1 MWARSLPMSHPFA
14 VNFNS
19 GSQVRCTHMSHVLDP
34 LHATF
39 FALVKWIAL
48 HNVLQYV
55 RKPER

>member
-1 MWARSLPMSHPFA
+1 
-14 VNFNS
+14 
-19 GSQVRCTHMSHVLDP
+19 MSHVLDP